1 MEPHS
6 LGVAIDMIPDNPLIY
21 DIDSTNKFLVAPF
34 QYPDNI
40 SSSSELVD
48 YEMGGLAIQNPSK
61 GLRYQMWK
69 GWWDSTDST
78 AYLEPE
84 DTGIAIPIHTASNV
98 EEFCFTF
105 DQNMRWSTACRFSG
119 DTVEHRWYDTSV
131 AAYVTTTY
139 PSITS
144 VRLALD
150 DKRDMQVQLGGTD
163 MIMTYISGGQV
174 KWRIQRDRF
183 LTEYIHPGP
192 AISESFR
199 ISHFGM
205 STKNRLQWRIGPRR
219 IQT

>member
-1 MEPHS
+1 
-6 LGVAIDMIPDNPLIY
+6 MIPSNPLIY
-21 DIDSTNKFLVAPF
+21 DISSTNKFLVAPF

-48 YEMGGLAIQNPSK
+48 YEMGGVAIQNPSK
-61 GLRYQMWK
+61 GLRYQVWK
-69 GWWDSTDST
+69 GWWDSTNST

-84 DTGIAIPIHTASNV
+84 DTGVPIAIHTASNV

-105 DQNMRWSTACRFSG
+105 DQNMRWSTACRLTG
-119 DTVEHRWYDTSV
+119 NTVEHRWYD
-131 AAYVTTTY
+131 AAAEAYVTTTY

-144 VRLALD
+144 VRLTLD

-163 MIMTYISGGQV
+163 MILTYISGGQV
-174 KWRIQRDRF
+174 KWRVQRDRF
-183 LTEYIHPGP
+183 LTEYAHPGP
-192 AISESFR
+192 AISGSFR

-205 STKNRLQWRIGPRR
+205 NTKNRLQWRIGTRR